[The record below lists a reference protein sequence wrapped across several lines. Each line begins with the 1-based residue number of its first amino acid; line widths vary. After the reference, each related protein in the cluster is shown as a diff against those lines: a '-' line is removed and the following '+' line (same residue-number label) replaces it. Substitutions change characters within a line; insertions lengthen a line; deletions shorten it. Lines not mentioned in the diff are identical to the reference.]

1 MRAVVAAT
9 VLAGCGGAA
18 SKPVVA
24 TKLAEPV
31 AHRTRTIPVA
41 DPESEDGVELVSTRG
56 RVDPNAVAAALT
68 PHRDDLSD
76 CYTSRVGSRRW
87 LGGRVVLHW
96 DINKYGEVT
105 AVKLADSDLGAW
117 PVEKCLLEVA
127 RAATFAKP
135 IGGDADFAVPLEF
148 TARGRAA
155 IWDETK
161 GLRAVGG
168 QIAKLDQCARAKGVK
183 GAPRDVTITLY
194 VGPQGK
200 AESVGFSSPQTVL
213 DDAWVGCAETVA
225 MAWRLPDP
233 RGSVAKLAVRY
244 RR

>member
-1 MRAVVAAT
+1 MRAVISAS
-9 VLAGCGGAA
+9 VLAACGGATA
-18 SKPVVA
+18 GKPVVA
-24 TKLAEPV
+24 TKSAEPV
-31 AHRTRTIPVA
+31 VHQTRTDPVA
-41 DPESEDGVELVSTRG
+41 ESDDDVELVSTRG
-56 RVDPNAVAAALT
+56 RVDPVAVAAALT
-68 PHRDDLSD
+68 PHKDDLSE

-135 IGGDADFAVPLEF
+135 IGGDADFTIPLEF

-168 QIAKLDQCARAKGVK
+168 QFAKLDQCARAKGVK
-183 GAPRDVTITLY
+183 GAAPRDVTITLY

-233 RGSVAKLAVRY
+233 MGSVAKLAVRY